1 MGLVSFN
8 GCAVGADGTRVY
20 TVKTVPPLGYLPWT
34 AGALQQDVLVTATA
48 NSPLNFF
55 YNR

>member
-1 MGLVSFN
+1 MGLVSFS

-20 TVKTVPPLGYLPWT
+20 TVKTTPPIGFLPWT
-34 AGALQQDVLVTATA
+34 AGAQQQDVTVSSTA
-48 NSPLNFF
+48 NSALNFF